1 MINRWDSRIEDLNL
15 ILGKLRE
22 VAGRTIKRKETKGR
36 KPKHSVANY
45 TALIALK
52 EACNRTQRGAEVNIS
67 KLVCGVRVDHSVIA
81 YWEKKEE
88 ILLAVQKI
96 ISIAGAML
104 KKLLSSSFTF
114 VDSTKF
120 SNWHIKETEIFVC
133 NIITNGTIYPI
144 GISFDNEDVASPVD
158 ECVPAGNGL
167 LYADAWFDVN
177 EVFKILFG
185 KGYTPI
191 ICPNKT
197 RGKGYYRRKGRMLYR
212 MREHRLGYRQ
222 RGRGESLFGSLTNK
236 HGDRL
241 TSKADIVM
249 KVRIAS
255 RILIYQLKI
264 LLRATLNLLLIVRH
278 AQYDINLTVIEFS

>member
-1 MINRWDSRIEDLNL
+1 MLNRWDSRIEDLNL

-22 VAGRTIKRKETKGR
+22 ISRRVIKRKETKGR
-36 KPKHSVANY
+36 KPKHSIANY
-45 TALIALK
+45 TALIVLK
-52 EACNRTQRGAEVNIS
+52 EASNKTQRGAEVNIS
-67 KLVCGVRVDHSVIA
+67 KLVCSERVDHSVIA

-88 ILLAVQKI
+88 VLEAVAKV

-104 KKLLSSSFTF
+104 NKLLSSLFTF

-133 NIITNGTIYPI
+133 NRIANGTIYPI
-144 GISFDNEDVASPVD
+144 GISFCNEDVASPVD
-158 ECVPAGNGL
+158 ECVPSGNGL

-177 EVFKILFG
+177 EVFKILFE

-197 RGKGYYRRKGRMLYR
+197 RGRGYYRRKGRKLYR
-212 MREHRLGYRQ
+212 MREHRLSYRQ

-236 HGDRL
+236 HGDRFS
-241 TSKADIVM
+241 SKDEIVM
-249 KVRIAS
+249 NVRIAS
-255 RILIYQLKI
+255 RILAYQLRI

-278 AQYDINLTVIEFS
+278 AFEKECMRLE